1 MGPRRKSFMHSML
14 QFLEI
19 PFTPLLLQRT
29 SKSVS
34 VSKNRISSLASF
46 NRIEVLE
53 MEMRRTNPGFIGKA
67 KMNTIKI
74 TKALVGAFLACWTPY
89 YVMCIWWVH
98 DRDIV
103 PEIIDSG
110 PMCITDLFQNK
121 YLAYF
126 NPKWNTYPTKI
137 NFFSPLCYITF

>member
-1 MGPRRKSFMHSML
+1 MHSML
-14 QFLEI
+14 QFLEL
-19 PFTPLLLQRT
+19 PFTPLLWQRT

-34 VSKNRISSLASF
+34 VTKNRISSSASF

-89 YVMCIWWVH
+89 YVMCIW
-98 DRDIV
+98 
-103 PEIIDSG
+103 
-110 PMCITDLFQNK
+110 
-121 YLAYF
+121 
-126 NPKWNTYPTKI
+126 
-137 NFFSPLCYITF
+137 